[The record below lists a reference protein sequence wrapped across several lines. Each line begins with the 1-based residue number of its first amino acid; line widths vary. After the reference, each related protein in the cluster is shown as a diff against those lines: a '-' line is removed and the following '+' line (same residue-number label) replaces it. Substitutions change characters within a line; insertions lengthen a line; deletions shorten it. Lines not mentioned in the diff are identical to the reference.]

1 MHRIESN
8 YTRFIS
14 KLNFDISSAY
24 LRLRWIIVRVFLTL
38 FNNEN
43 AIIVTASATT
53 DKESPDLVNVV
64 LIIRPKIWLTLNF
77 FLKLKNE
84 LLRKIV
90 ICQFPKVRVFS
101 NWIFFFIVRFSWLKA
116 NRCCGKIH
124 FFILTQKIDPIVYCE

>member
-90 ICQFPKVRVFS
+90 ICQFPKVRVFFKLD
-101 NWIFFFIVRFSWLKA
+101 IFLHSSFFLA
-116 NRCCGKIH
+116 EGKSLLRENS
-124 FFILTQKIDPIVYCE
+124 FFLYWHKKLIL